1 MPFGLVMSPTII
13 AAIVAIALQAITL
26 GWGFVQS
33 NKADKQE
40 ALVVACNAKHQAF
53 KDQVE
58 AAGKVAQVKA
68 KWTEA
73 KYEKVLDDTA
83 KGWAA
88 AIAVVRAD
96 AAKRLRDSAGRS
108 SDSGKMP
115 GVSQDRQET
124 TGTNSDAIPSPARV
138 AADCAETTVTAN
150 FLQSYIERLESV
162 AKDSQ

>member
-13 AAIVAIALQAITL
+13 AAIVAIVLQAITL

-58 AAGKVAQVKA
+58 SVGKVAQVKA
-68 KWTEA
+68 NWTEA

-83 KGWAA
+83 KGWSA

-96 AAKRLRDSAGRS
+96 AAKRLRESTNRS

-115 GVSQDRQET
+115 GVAKDRPGT
-124 TGTNSDAIPSPARV
+124 TEANADAIPSPARV
-138 AADCAETTVTAN
+138 AADCQETTVTAN
-150 FLQSYIERLESV
+150 FLQSYIERLEAIS
-162 AKDSQ
+162 KE